1 MQVSVENVTLAFGH
15 NVVFEDF
22 SAKFQAGKITALVGP
37 SGSGKSTLLAAMG
50 GFVKLRSGKIRL
62 QKDADSASTL
72 AVRPEYIGWIPQ
84 GANALGARTVTDN
97 VMIGVLSAGLS
108 LKKSRIKAHEALEL
122 VGMNHRKDALAR
134 TLSGGELQR
143 VAFARAL
150 ASQRPLIL
158 ADEPTSSLDEANTT
172 NIVELLHDLRA
183 NATVIVATHDP
194 AVIGAVEEVVHLR
207 GHDA

>member
-1 MQVSVENVTLAFGH
+1 MRVEVDQVTLAFGQ
-15 NVVFEDF
+15 NIVFSDF
-22 SAKFQAGKITALVGP
+22 SATFRPGKITALVGP

-50 GFVKLRSGKIRL
+50 GFVKLRAGKIRL
-62 QKDADSASTL
+62 FESKEDSKAL
-72 AVRPEYIGWIPQ
+72 EVRPEFIGWIPQ

-97 VMIGVLSAGLS
+97 VLIGVLSAGLS
-108 LKKSRIKAHEALEL
+108 LNKARAKAAEALDL
-122 VGMNHRKDALAR
+122 VGMTHRRDALAR

-158 ADEPTSSLDEANTT
+158 ADEPTSSLDEVNTS
-172 NIVELLHDLRA
+172 NIVDLLHDLRA

>member
-1 MQVSVENVTLAFGH
+1 VRVEVDSVTLAFGQ
-15 NVVFEDF
+15 NVVLENF
-22 SAKFQAGKITALVGP
+22 SAKFNAGKITALVGP

-62 QKDADSASTL
+62 RRDTDSQQAL
-72 AVRPEYIGWIPQ
+72 PVRPEHIGWIPQ

-108 LKKSRIKAHEALEL
+108 LRESRTKAHEALEL
-122 VGMNHRKDALAR
+122 VGMTHRRDALAR

-158 ADEPTSSLDEANTT
+158 ADEPTSSLDEENTA
-172 NIVELLHDLRA
+172 NIVDLLHGLRA

-207 GHDA
+207 GSNA